1 MRRSRVD
8 LPERQGVIAGEFA
21 LIEHGQRL
29 AGEPARIHPVTRGGF
44 QLDAVARAGS
54 GFEFGPRRIIVAHA
68 RERDPVAYYSNKID
82 RWFDAHPIAGFLVS
96 AMTVFAFLYGAYAVS
111 VATGVYERYLAKRVE
126 PILIKHVASTYL
138 AIERALR
145 RLA

>member
-1 MRRSRVD
+1 MRHIGA
-8 LPERQGVIAGEFA
+8 PIM
-21 LIEHGQRL
+21 
-29 AGEPARIHPVTRGGF
+29 
-44 QLDAVARAGS
+44 RATATA
-54 GFEFGPRRIIVAHA
+54 PRRRRPSAKGKKSRGVA

-82 RWFDAHPIAGFLVS
+82 RWFDAHPIAGCLVS

-126 PILIKHVASTYL
+126 PILIERVAPTYL

>member
-1 MRRSRVD
+1 VRVRHIGAPVMR
-8 LPERQGVIAGEFA
+8 ANA
-21 LIEHGQRL
+21 T
-29 AGEPARIHPVTRGGF
+29 A
-44 QLDAVARAGS
+44 
-54 GFEFGPRRIIVAHA
+54 PRRRRPSAKGKKSRGA
-68 RERDPVAYYSNKID
+68 MRERDPVAYYSNKID

-126 PILIKHVASTYL
+126 PILMKHVAPTYL